1 MVKKV
6 ISLAVSVAM
15 IGSLLIGCGNQTNN
29 AASTVSSAAGSTA
42 AASTSASASSETPA
56 VKGDITLFS
65 NMTNWANEFLP
76 ELVASYNKKFSEVK
90 VTVDTSS
97 SYEDTLKIK
106 MASNDLP
113 DVFSS
118 FVNNPSPKQR
128 SQYLMPLDDL
138 KVAADI
144 EADFK
149 NFFKGEDGKIY
160 GLPYGKSIS
169 GVVIYNKKL
178 FKDAGLTY
186 PKTLDEFITAG
197 KKLAALPGVVAGL
210 AMPVKDQW
218 TMCQYD
224 EDMPRYFSADPD
236 VFNKLDV
243 NSDEPFTIDGPWG
256 KTFKMLETLRD
267 SGIVNKSP
275 ASYGWETMKT
285 DFKAGKVGMIFLS
298 GWFVNQAVTDEIA
311 NSGKAG
317 EYVGI
322 FPMPFD
328 NSGKLYAAYSP
339 LPAFSI
345 NKDTKSPE
353 ASKSLV
359 EFMLSDY
366 NETLCKNQ
374 GAFSTNKNFKI
385 TYDWAEGLEAEQIIE
400 SPKNTDITN
409 IWQSGNV
416 DFSGKASAVIAGGTA
431 EKAIKEMNA
440 SWAKGKKVAK

>member
-1 MVKKV
+1 MKKI
-6 ISLAVSVAM
+6 ISLVVSIAL
-15 IGSLLIGCGNQTNN
+15 ISTLIIGCGKTENKE
-29 AASTVSSAAGSTA
+29 AV
-42 AASTSASASSETPA
+42 STSASPSVSSASTAVSTETEKPA
-56 VKGDITLFS
+56 VNGDIILFS

-76 ELVASYNKKFSEVK
+76 ALVESFNKKYPEVK
-90 VTVDTSS
+90 VSVDASS

-106 MASNDLP
+106 MASSDLP

-128 SQYLMPLDDL
+128 SEYLMPLDDL
-138 KVAADI
+138 SVSADI
-144 EADFK
+144 EDAFK
-149 NFFKGEDGKIY
+149 SFFKGEDGKVY
-160 GLPYGKSIS
+160 GLPYGKSVS
-169 GVVIYNKKL
+169 GIVIYNKKL
-178 FKDAGLTY
+178 FNDAGLSY
-186 PKTLDEFITAG
+186 PKTLDEFIAAG

-224 EDMPRYFSADPD
+224 EDMPRYFSSDSN
-236 VFNKLDV
+236 VFNTLDV
-243 NSDEPFTIDGPWG
+243 NSDEPFKIDGPWG
-256 KTFKMLETLRD
+256 KTFKLLETLRD

-311 NSGKAG
+311 NAGKAG

-322 FPMPFD
+322 FPMPYD

-345 NKDTKSPE
+345 AKNTKSPD
-353 ASKSLV
+353 ASKALV

-366 NETLCKNQ
+366 NEVLCKNQ
-374 GAFSTNKNFKI
+374 GAFSTNKNIKI
-385 TYDWAEGLEAEQIIE
+385 TYDWAEGIQAEQMIE
-400 SPKNTDITN
+400 SPKDAKVTD

-416 DFSGKASAVIAGGTA
+416 DFSGKASAVIAGINA